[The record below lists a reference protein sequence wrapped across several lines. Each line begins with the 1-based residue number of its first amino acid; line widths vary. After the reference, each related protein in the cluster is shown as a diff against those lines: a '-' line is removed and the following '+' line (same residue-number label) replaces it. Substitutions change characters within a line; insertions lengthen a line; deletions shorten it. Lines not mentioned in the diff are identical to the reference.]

1 MDDLIRAN
9 ALLINEEDESE
20 EDFDEN
26 IHSEKSVDDTDED
39 VDMSS
44 WEN

>member
-1 MDDLIRAN
+1 MDDLIRAS
-9 ALLINEEDESE
+9 ALTINEEDVSE

-26 IHSEKSVDDTDED
+26 IDSEKSVDDADED
-39 VDMSS
+39 MDMNS

>member
-9 ALLINEEDESE
+9 ALLIKEEDESE

-26 IHSEKSVDDTDED
+26 IDSEKSVEDTDED

>member
-1 MDDLIRAN
+1 MDDLIRAS
-9 ALLINEEDESE
+9 ALTINEEDVSE

-26 IHSEKSVDDTDED
+26 IDSEKSVDDTDED

>member
-1 MDDLIRAN
+1 MDDLIRAS
-9 ALLINEEDESE
+9 ALLTNEEDESE

-26 IHSEKSVDDTDED
+26 IDSEKSVDDTDED

>member
-1 MDDLIRAN
+1 MDDLIRAS

-26 IHSEKSVDDTDED
+26 IDSEKSVDDTDED

>member
-26 IHSEKSVDDTDED
+26 IDSEKSVDDTDED